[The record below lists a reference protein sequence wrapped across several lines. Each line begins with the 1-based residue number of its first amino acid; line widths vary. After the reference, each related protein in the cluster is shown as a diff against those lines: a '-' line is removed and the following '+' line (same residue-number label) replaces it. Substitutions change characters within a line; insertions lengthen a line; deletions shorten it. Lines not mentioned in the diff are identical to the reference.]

1 MRYKDFI
8 KNKYYFFYHFTF
20 FDLKAFCFWYSKNQ
34 KVVDWMLSFFVSL
47 YFPFTYEMLLYF
59 SFYSWHVAL
68 FFLLLM
74 TCCFIF
80 PFTHDMLLCFPF
92 SYDKSL
98 YFSFY
103 SWHIALFFL
112 LLMTCCFI
120 FPFTHDKSLY
130 FSFYSWH
137 VALFSFYLWQV
148 AKDFVLTLFR
158 GGNIVWVLVYS

>member
-74 TCCFIF
+74 TSRFIF
-80 PFTHDMLLCFPF
+80 LFTHDMLL
-92 SYDKSL
+92 

-103 SWHIALFFL
+103 SRQVALFFL
-112 LLMTCCFI
+112 LLMTSRFI
-120 FPFTHDKSLY
+120 FLLLMTGRQGFCTNTIQR
-130 FSFYSWH
+130 
-137 VALFSFYLWQV
+137 WQFCLG
-148 AKDFVLTLFR
+148 ARLLLMLNLD
-158 GGNIVWVLVYS
+158 I